1 MTITFNEIPADLL
14 VPGGYIEFDASR
26 AGSLSEPSVI
36 LLIGEKIAAATASLN
51 TITQVQ
57 SETAAIQIF
66 GKDSMLHHM
75 CRYALK
81 YNYGCEIHAAAVSD
95 ETSEGALDIQ
105 PLITAMGDEQ
115 YDFIANPYADASVL
129 ALFKDEA
136 NRRFH
141 AMQANRTHVFT
152 ATSAGFADSKA
163 LTESLNSSHL
173 TMLPVEQA
181 NDSLA
186 LWVAA
191 FVAIAGDRLHNDPAA
206 PLTNVLVPE
215 LVPPGKLYNGRE
227 TNECLHAGL
236 SAWSVV
242 GSSVYIRYLVTT
254 YQLNAAG
261 DRDTAYRDI
270 QVPEILKRF
279 RRRINYE
286 VNKTYVSAGY
296 KLAKNSADYA
306 AGQKIV
312 DVDDLKGFL
321 YSLYLELFMRQLGWM
336 QDKETYRDNLVLEIS
351 PDNHDRVNYIDV
363 PTLIGQFRV
372 FAGQSQFITK

>member
-1 MTITFNEIPADLL
+1 MTIKFNEIPNDLL
-14 VPGGYIEFDASR
+14 VPGGYMEFDASR
-26 AGSLSEPSVI
+26 AGTLSEPSVI
-36 LLIGEKIAAATASLN
+36 LLIGEKESSANAALN

-57 SETAAIQIF
+57 SENAAIELF
-66 GKDSMLHHM
+66 GKDSMLFQM
-75 CRYALK
+75 CQYALK
-81 YNYGCEIHAAAVSD
+81 YNYGCEIHAAAVRDENSD
-95 ETSEGALDIQ
+95 VLLDIQ
-105 PLITAMGDEQ
+105 PLITAMGDDQ
-115 YDFIANPYADASVL
+115 YDFIANPYVDAAVL

-141 AMQANRTHVFT
+141 AMQANRMHVFT
-152 ATSAGFADSKA
+152 ATSADFATTKE
-163 LTESLNSSHL
+163 LTESLNSSHM

-186 LWVAA
+186 LWAAA

-206 PLTNVLVPE
+206 PLTNVLIPE
-215 LVPPGKLYNGRE
+215 LVPPGKIYNGRE
-227 TNECLHAGL
+227 TNERLHAGL

-242 GSSVYIRYLVTT
+242 GGSVYIRYLVTT

-286 VNKTYVSAGY
+286 VNKTYVSAEY
-296 KLAKNSADYA
+296 KLAKNSDDYA
-306 AGQKIV
+306 DGQKIV

-321 YSLYLELFMRQLGWM
+321 YSKYIELFMRELGWM
-336 QDKETYRDNLVLEIS
+336 QDKEVYRDNLVLEID